1 MDSFPEFKIHAE
13 RLVLLVRD
21 LDTSVDVVS
30 RFESGT
36 LHSLYLRSGSEYI
49 AQSTKLIEHLSNT
62 DQWKL
67 ATYINLIAFQPIRAA
82 DLKWFYHL
90 KVFLVNLASLSG
102 KEIQGL
108 FDVVSKNSFSETC
121 TLKMSSQTSHHELLK
136 YLPPDENVSEYYYQY
151 PSSNPQECIELH
163 FIKKEIFIRRMP
175 RS

>member
-21 LDTSVDVVS
+21 LETSVDVVS

-67 ATYINLIAFQPIRAA
+67 ATYINLIAFQPIRPA

-90 KVFLVNLASLSG
+90 NVFLVNLASLSG

-108 FDVVSKNSFSETC
+108 FDVVSKNSSFETC
-121 TLKMSSQTSHHELLK
+121 TLRMSSQTSHHELLK

-151 PSSNPQECIELH
+151 PSSNPQECIEFH
-163 FIKKEIFIRRMP
+163 FIKKKIFISRIP